1 MKATHGGALTLAS
14 LPPSPAPPKTTALVH
29 HVDQACTKPHLPPN
43 VAKHAHRDITLINS
57 LPLPATPAHKDF
69 TPTPPEDPRAPL
81 ALLDATTTK
90 PNKPLPPP
98 AKAAMQERTHLPPTP
113 PPASIVPQAHIS
125 KTGKAPFPNTT
136 NVPIVKIVPLAS
148 IPNFT
153 PIPRNVSSV
162 HRPKSPAQLIA
173 VDVVQARMS
182 TSLPMILTEQ
192 QHPPRVV
199 YALEGTTRTIVIS
212 MYVIFVQ
219 RVTTDGTRDRLLLVW
234 HAHGVHLGSW
244 KPPLLK
250 IRVAAIVQGGNIPN
264 WKL

>member
-1 MKATHGGALTLAS
+1 MEATHGGASTLAL
-14 LPPSPAPPKTTALVH
+14 LPPSLAPPKTMAPVLH
-29 HVDQACTKPHLPPN
+29 AHPACTKTHRLPI
-43 VAKHAHRDITLINS
+43 VAKHAHKASTPIN
-57 LPLPATPAHKDF
+57 LPPSSATPVHTDF

-90 PNKPLPPP
+90 PNKPLPPL

-136 NVPIVKIVPLAS
+136 NVPIVKIVLLAS

-162 HRPKSPAQLIA
+162 HRPKSPAQSIA
-173 VDVVQARMS
+173 VGVVQAHTS
-182 TSLPMILTEQ
+182 TSLPVILTEQ

-199 YALEGTTRTIVIS
+199 YALEGTTRTIVI
-212 MYVIFVQ
+212 
-219 RVTTDGTRDRLLLVW
+219 
-234 HAHGVHLGSW
+234 
-244 KPPLLK
+244 
-250 IRVAAIVQGGNIPN
+250 
-264 WKL
+264 